1 MVLVGQFAAY
11 QRGLFCVQKWQDHR
25 HGFVPPGKAAQI
37 GLLHFKVAS
46 HQVHACQHFAQRAAM
61 RGARRQLAPALEAI
75 DDGSRFAVQAVQ
87 HMALAVGSRVGH
99 RYAVPGQVLHQ
110 PQVKR
115 QLLRRQ
121 PLEQGQHIRRLV
133 CGDKIIGVFNAAGAA
148 LHMLES
154 A

>member
-1 MVLVGQFAAY
+1 
-11 QRGLFCVQKWQDHR
+11 
-25 HGFVPPGKAAQI
+25 
-37 GLLHFKVAS
+37 
-46 HQVHACQHFAQRAAM
+46 M